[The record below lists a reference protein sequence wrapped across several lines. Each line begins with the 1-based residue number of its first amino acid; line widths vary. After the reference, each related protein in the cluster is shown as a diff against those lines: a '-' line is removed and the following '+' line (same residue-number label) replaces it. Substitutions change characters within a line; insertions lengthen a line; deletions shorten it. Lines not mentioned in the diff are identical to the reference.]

1 MIGWPD
7 VSMRIR
13 CCVPVQEF
21 LATGLFLDDLYLH
34 RSDKWMLLDNGTQP
48 LSIHFFSSKEIL
60 ERMGVGLSKY
70 SCLFLRVAHEA

>member
-1 MIGWPD
+1 MVCVIGWPD

-48 LSIHFFSSKEIL
+48 LSIHFFFFKRNSRKDGSGIIQ
-60 ERMGVGLSKY
+60 V
-70 SCLFLRVAHEA
+70 